1 MTASNIPL
9 GTIPSGLR
17 DPLMLLYNEIERNYR
32 ERRWEPSELNGGKFC
47 EAVYTIL
54 RGHVDGSFPSSPS
67 KPANF
72 VDACR
77 AFEKADKKK
86 FSQAVR
92 ITIPRMLMA
101 LYEIRNNRGVGHVGG
116 DVDPNHMDA
125 TMVLAG
131 AKWVMAD
138 LVRHFHGVDLTT
150 ATQIVESL
158 IERVNPLVWDV
169 GNVRRVLRP
178 GMNMKDK
185 TLLLLHSS
193 SAPLH
198 EDQLF
203 SWVEHS
209 NKAVYRRDVLRQ
221 AHRDKL
227 VEYDPITKLVTLS
240 PRGIEYVE
248 KNLLST

>member
-17 DPLMLLYNEIERNYR
+17 DPLITLYNEIDRNYR
-32 ERRWEPSELNGGKFC
+32 ERRWEPSELNGGKLC
-47 EAVYTIL
+47 EAVYSIL

-67 KPANF
+67 KPENF

-77 AFEKADKKK
+77 ALEKADKKK

-92 ITIPRMLMA
+92 ISIPRMLMA

-125 TMVLAG
+125 TIVLAG

-138 LVRHFHGVDLTT
+138 LVRHFHAVDLTT

-158 IERVNPLVWDV
+158 IERVNPLIWDV
-169 GNVRRVLRP
+169 GSVRRVLQP

-209 NKAVYRRDVLRQ
+209 NKAVYRRDVLRS
-221 AHRDKL
+221 AHRD
-227 VEYDPITKLVTLS
+227 
-240 PRGIEYVE
+240 
-248 KNLLST
+248 NL